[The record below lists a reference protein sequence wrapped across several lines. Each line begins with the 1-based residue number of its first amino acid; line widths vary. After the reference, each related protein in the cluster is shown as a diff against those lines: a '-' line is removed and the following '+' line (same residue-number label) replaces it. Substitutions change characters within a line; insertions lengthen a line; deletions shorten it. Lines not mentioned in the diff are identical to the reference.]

1 MTPVMLLRSQQ
12 NFSIVAKGLEMRKIL
27 QYCQFYSPNLLKILL
42 VVINF
47 FSNKKMTVNIK
58 EMLNVYREHWN

>member
-27 QYCQFYSPNLLKILL
+27 QYCQFYSQNLLKILL

-58 EMLNVYREHWN
+58 EMLNVYREH